1 MKTIDKNAVRTGQ
14 ARPAASNWLAR
25 LLMTGVLLFAVVP
38 AVSVLAEELDMD
50 ALKAELEKAREQ
62 LDEAASKLAE
72 LNMKMFKVETTGEHS
87 SRPMLGVLISDYER
101 SDGIKLVGVTPEGG
115 ASEAGLEAGDLLVSV
130 NGYRLDDGEN
140 SMHALKNAMDSVSAG
155 DTVSVEYL
163 RDDVLRT
170 AEITTQARG
179 EFAVK
184 MGRDFEIDIDV
195 GELADLEQLEK
206 LEALGMLAELEALK
220 ELESLGSLGS
230 LGSLAALEALGDPE
244 VVAVLAGEGEVVSL
258 EDVSGDL
265 AGYFGV
271 DAGVVVMA
279 VPDESELKAGDVLL
293 SLAGSD
299 VDSAQGAAKT
309 ITKADGD
316 TPAKVLRNERRL
328 DLTIAEGTVA
338 SSGPIIRTHK
348 RSIKIHI
355 DDDEETAAQ
364 GDDSDDD

>member
-1 MKTIDKNAVRTGQ
+1 MKISDKNPAHTSQ
-14 ARPAASNWLAR
+14 TRPGTSNWLAR
-25 LLMTGVLLFAVVP
+25 LLLAGMLLLPVVP
-38 AVSVLAEELDMD
+38 AVSVLAEELDME
-50 ALKAELEKAREQ
+50 ALKAELERAREQ
-62 LDEAASKLAE
+62 LDEAASKLAD
-72 LNMKMFKVETTGEHS
+72 LNMKMFKVETSGEHS

-115 ASEAGLEAGDLLVSV
+115 ASEAGLEAGDLLVAV
-130 NGYRLDDGEN
+130 NGNRLDDDDN

-155 DTVSVEYL
+155 DTVAVEYL

-170 AEITTQARG
+170 AEITTQARR
-179 EFAVK
+179 EFAMK

-195 GELADLEQLEK
+195 GELVDLEQLEK

-220 ELESLGSLGS
+220 ELESLGSL
-230 LGSLAALEALGDPE
+230 AALEALGDPE
-244 VVAVLAGEGEVVSL
+244 VVAVLAGEGNLVSL

-271 DAGVVVMA
+271 DEGVVVMA

-299 VDSAQGAAKT
+299 VDSAQVAAKT
-309 ITKADGD
+309 ISKAEGD

-355 DDDEETAAQ
+355 DDDEEVAAD